1 MKEIICGRKLVKF
14 FGEGSEKRKVLDEVD
29 VSVAKGEF
37 LSVMGP
43 SGSGKS
49 TLLYTLSGMDAIDG
63 GTVSFCGRDLAV
75 CREEELADLRRTR
88 MGFVFQQPALLK
100 NLNLLDNII
109 FPSLRS
115 HGRNGAEAEEKAKAL
130 MERTGILA
138 QRSITQTSGGQ
149 LQRAG
154 ICRALMGDPEIIFA
168 DEPTGALNSSAA
180 EEIMD
185 IFSEI
190 NAQGTA
196 VMMVTHD
203 PKIAA
208 RAGRILFLAD
218 GRTAGELRFPEASAN
233 VSDIAKTS
241 AKVNDITKASAKV
254 SVAAKASSDADKL
267 RFQDRIDCILEKM
280 RVLGI

>member
-1 MKEIICGRKLVKF
+1 MEEIICGRRLVKF

-29 VSVAKGEF
+29 ISVAKGEF

-49 TLLYTLSGMDAIDG
+49 TLLYTLSGMDTVDG
-63 GTVSFCGRDLAV
+63 GTVSFCGRELAA
-75 CREEELADLRRTR
+75 CGEDDLADLRRTR

-100 NLNLLDNII
+100 NLNVLDNIL

-115 HGRNGAEAEEKAKAL
+115 NGRNAVKAEKKAKAL
-130 MERTGILA
+130 MERTGILALA

-196 VMMVTHD
+196 VMLVTHD

-208 RAGRILFLAD
+208 RASRILFLAD
-218 GRTAGELRFPEASAN
+218 GRTAGELRFPDASAKE
-233 VSDIAKTS
+233 SDT
-241 AKVNDITKASAKV
+241 TKASMEASMEV
-254 SVAAKASSDADKL
+254 CGAAKASADAGKL
-267 RFQDRIDCILEKM
+267 RGQDRINCILEKM